1 MATCRFTRLAHRA
14 VLKVSGEDRAT
25 FLQGLIS
32 NDIKKVVPGKG
43 IWSGFLTP
51 QGKFLHDLFITPQG
65 EDFLL
70 DVEAE
75 RADAFAKKLSMF
87 KLKSKVA
94 INRVPDL
101 SVFAA
106 WGEGAATALGLA
118 GEAGASREAGAG
130 TVTVDPRLAD
140 IGVRA
145 VLADSAPLT
154 AAGFTEAP
162 FEEWDALRIGLGLPD
177 GSRDLVVEGTLLLEA
192 GFDELGGV
200 DFKKG
205 CYMGQE
211 TTTRSKHRNL
221 IKKRLMPVTFDGP
234 APAPGTPVTL
244 DGAEAGEIRST
255 LGGAGI
261 ALIRLEKLKA
271 AGGAP
276 GAFVS
281 GDAKVT
287 PAKPAWAVFPDVE

>member
-1 MATCRFTRLAHRA
+1 MATSRFTRLAHRA
-14 VLKVSGEDRAT
+14 VIRVSGEDRAD

-32 NDIKKVVPGKG
+32 NDIKKAVPGHG

-51 QGKFLHDLFITPQG
+51 QGKFLHDLFITPWG
-65 EDFLL
+65 DDFLIE
-70 DVEAE
+70 VEAE

-94 INRVPDL
+94 IARAPEF

-106 WGEGAATALGLA
+106 WGPGAPGAFGLVEQA
-118 GEAGASREAGAG
+118 GESREEGTG
-130 TVTVDPRLAD
+130 TVMVDPRLAEA
-140 IGVRA
+140 GLRA
-145 VLADSAPLT
+145 VLPDAVPLEK
-154 AAGFTEAP
+154 AGFAEAP
-162 FEEWDALRIGLGLPD
+162 FEEWDAMRMSFGLPD
-177 GSRDLVVEGTLLLEA
+177 GSRDMQVEGTLLLEA

-221 IKKRLMPVTFDGP
+221 IKKRLMPVVFDGP

-255 LGGAGI
+255 LGSQGI

-271 AGGAP
+271 AGDAP
-276 GAFVS
+276 GAFAS

-287 PAKPAWAVFPDVE
+287 PKKPAWAVFPEAE

>member
-1 MATCRFTRLAHRA
+1 MATSRFTRLAHRA
-14 VLKVSGEDRAT
+14 VIKVSGEDRAT

-32 NDIKKVVPGKG
+32 NDIRKVAPGHG

-51 QGKFLHDLFITPQG
+51 QGKFLFDLFITPWG
-65 EDFLL
+65 DDFLL
-70 DVEAE
+70 EVEAD

-87 KLKSKVA
+87 KLKSKVGIA
-94 INRVPDL
+94 RVPEL
-101 SVFAA
+101 AVFAA
-106 WGEGAATALGLA
+106 WGPGAAVAFGLVDQA
-118 GEAGASREAGAG
+118 GECREEGPG
-130 TVTVDPRLAD
+130 TVMVDPRLAEA
-140 IGVRA
+140 GLRA
-145 VLADSAPLT
+145 VLPDAGPLEK
-154 AAGFTEAP
+154 AGFAEAP
-162 FEEWDALRIGLGLPD
+162 FEDWDAMRIGLGLPD
-177 GSRDLVVEGTLLLEA
+177 GSRDIEVERTLLLEA

-200 DFKKG
+200 DFQKG

-244 DGAEAGEIRST
+244 DGVEAGEIRST
-255 LGGAGI
+255 LGGQGI

-271 AGGAP
+271 AGDAV
-276 GAFVS
+276 GAFAS

-287 PAKPAWAVFPDVE
+287 PKKPAWAVFPDVE

>member
-1 MATCRFTRLAHRA
+1 MATSRFTRLAHRA
-14 VLKVSGEDRAT
+14 VIKVSGEDRAT

-32 NDIKKVVPGKG
+32 NDIRKVAPGHG

-51 QGKFLHDLFITPQG
+51 QGKFLFDLFITPWG
-65 EDFLL
+65 DDFMLE
-70 DVEAE
+70 VEAD

-87 KLKSKVA
+87 KLKSKVSIA
-94 INRVPDL
+94 RVPEL
-101 SVFAA
+101 AVFAA
-106 WGEGAATALGLA
+106 WGPGAAVAFGLA
-118 GEAGASREAGAG
+118 EQAGASREEGAG
-130 TVTVDPRLAD
+130 MVMVDPRLAEA
-140 IGVRA
+140 GLRA
-145 VLADSAPLT
+145 VLPDAGPLEK
-154 AAGFTEAP
+154 AGFAQAP
-162 FEEWDALRIGLGLPD
+162 FEEWDAMRMSFGLPD
-177 GSRDLVVEGTLLLEA
+177 GSRDIEVERTLLLEA

-200 DFKKG
+200 DFQKG

-244 DGAEAGEIRST
+244 DGVEAGEIRST
-255 LGGAGI
+255 LGGQGI

-271 AGGAP
+271 AGDAV
-276 GAFVS
+276 GAFAS

-287 PAKPAWAVFPDVE
+287 PKKPAWAVFPDVE

>member
-1 MATCRFTRLAHRA
+1 MATSRYTQLQYRA
-14 VLKVSGEDRAT
+14 VLKVSGEDRAS

-32 NDIKKVVPGKG
+32 NDIKKVVAGHG

-51 QGKFLHDLFITPQG
+51 QGKFLHDLFITPSG
-65 EDFLL
+65 DDFLL

-87 KLKSKVA
+87 KLKSKVTVT
-94 INRVPDL
+94 RVADL
-101 SVFAA
+101 AVFAV
-106 WGEGAATALGLA
+106 WGEGAAASLGLSA
-118 GEAGASREAGAG
+118 EVGSAKELGAG
-130 TVTVDPRLAD
+130 TVMVDPRLAD
-140 IGVRA
+140 MGLRA
-145 VLADSAPLT
+145 ILTDAAPLQ
-154 AAGFTEAP
+154 AAGCAPAP
-162 FEEWDALRIGLGLPD
+162 FEEWDGVRIGLGVPD
-177 GSRDLVVEGTLLLEA
+177 GSRDLTVEGSLLLEA

-221 IKKRLMPVTFDGP
+221 IKKRLVPVSFDGP
-234 APAPGTPVTL
+234 VPAKGTPL
-244 DGAEAGEIRST
+244 MLGGEEAGDIRST
-255 LGGAGI
+255 LGANGI

-271 AGGAP
+271 AGDAP
-276 GAFVS
+276 GAFTS

-287 PAKPAWAVFPDVE
+287 PHKPAWAVFPEVE